1 MSSCHAAPGDYV
13 PGPYQ
18 VSFSAGQPSATLS
31 IQTENDN
38 IAELTE
44 YFKVMIVST
53 SKPDLVNIG
62 DPDTSYVTIVDND
75 CEFVLNKPLTC
86 SLTLISPLIIP
97 FSAITCSKAPRNATV
112 TEGEVANLTI
122 VCSGSYDFEF
132 TLDLDTMDGSAV
144 GEC

>member
-31 IQTENDN
+31 IQTENDD
-38 IAELTE
+38 IEELTE

-53 SKPDLVNIG
+53 SEPDQVDIG

-75 CEFVLNKPLTC
+75 GEFVLNKPLKC
-86 SLTLISPLIIP
+86 SLPFVSLLDISFFQSLN
-97 FSAITCSKAPRNATV
+97 FV
-112 TEGEVANLTI
+112 FHI
-122 VCSGSYDFEF
+122 VSVLHTF
-132 TLDLDTMDGSAV
+132 
-144 GEC
+144 